1 MPTTKTRGR
10 ATQWRAIM
18 NDDSAN
24 NDDVNR
30 PDWLGI
36 LAIIIL
42 IAFLAPAIL
51 AAIVPVALPVFIV
64 GLLLWL
70 IFKR

>member
-1 MPTTKTRGR
+1 
-10 ATQWRAIM
+10 M

-30 PDWLGI
+30 PDWLGM

-42 IAFLAPAIL
+42 IAFLAPALL
-51 AAIVPVALPVFIV
+51 AALLPIAVPLAVVLFLV
-64 GLLLWL
+64 WL
-70 IFKR
+70 IFRR

>member
-1 MPTTKTRGR
+1 
-10 ATQWRAIM
+10 M
-18 NDDSAN
+18 NDGSAN

>member
-1 MPTTKTRGR
+1 
-10 ATQWRAIM
+10 M
-18 NDDSAN
+18 NDGSAN

-36 LAIIIL
+36 LAIAIL

-51 AAIVPVALPVFIV
+51 AALLPVALPVFIV
-64 GLLLWL
+64 GFLLWL
-70 IFKR
+70 IFRR

>member
-1 MPTTKTRGR
+1 MTWR
-10 ATQWRAIM
+10 ATM

-36 LAIIIL
+36 LAIAIL
-42 IAFLAPAIL
+42 IMFLAPALL
-51 AAIVPVALPVFIV
+51 AALLPIAVPLAVVLF
-64 GLLLWL
+64 LLWL